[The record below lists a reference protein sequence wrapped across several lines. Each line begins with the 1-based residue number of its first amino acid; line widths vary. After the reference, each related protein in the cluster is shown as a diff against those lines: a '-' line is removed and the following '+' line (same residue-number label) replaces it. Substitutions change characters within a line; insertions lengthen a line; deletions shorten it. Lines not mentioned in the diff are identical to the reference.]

1 MKLLFFTCEN
11 VSKLNLDIHTVPR
24 EFMSI
29 KDLSVVKKIWLSYLI
44 VFFVFAAVSIM
55 LLLSLSTLNKN
66 IAVITE
72 KSLPSVAILKGIQVD
87 ITKVRKDEFSLLP
100 NGGDPK
106 IGEWLKGLEQWRTDV
121 QVGIAAFESL
131 DLNNQEKQSFKVFK
145 ETWNQY
151 IQETRPYNELL
162 SKGDTKS
169 ANDVV
174 LSSFSTYSKALSSL
188 DDTLEL
194 NNELVNHI
202 GEDVY
207 DEALSTQYSAGI
219 GALVIIIVI
228 VLSSVLLS
236 RAICRPVDRALA
248 FASKIAK
255 GQLNNTIDEQDL
267 TKDELGTLL
276 KELMTM
282 QSNLHSLVSEIN
294 DSTIQLATAVEEVS
308 VISSQTASGMHNQQ
322 LELSSV
328 ASAMTEMQAAVG
340 EVAQN
345 TEVGAT
351 SAYSATEVAKQGTE
365 TLHRMIAV
373 IERVSQTIQESG
385 DLALELESSSNNI
398 NVVVDV
404 IRGIAEQ
411 TNLLALN
418 AAIEAA
424 RAGEQ
429 GRGFAVVADEVRSL
443 AQRTQA
449 STSQIVEI
457 VSQLQDNTSKMGNS
471 SSDCQTGIAECV
483 EQVNE
488 VSNQINEIEHSVD
501 NISQMSTQIA
511 TACSEQ
517 NSVSE
522 ELSRSVENIN
532 SASTEMAEGASQTA
546 IACQQV
552 SNLAHS
558 LRARIETFK
567 L

>member
-1 MKLLFFTCEN
+1 
-11 VSKLNLDIHTVPR
+11 
-24 EFMSI
+24 MSI
-29 KDLSVVKKIWLSYLI
+29 KDLSVVKKIWLSYLT
-44 VFFVFAAVSIM
+44 VFIVFAAVSIM
-55 LLLSLSTLNKN
+55 LVLSLSTLNKD
-66 IAVITE
+66 ISVLTE

-100 NGGDPK
+100 NGNSPQ
-106 IGEWLKGLEQWRTDV
+106 IGEWLKDLDQWRADV
-121 QVGIAAFESL
+121 QSGIADFESL
-131 DLNNQEKQSFKVFK
+131 ALNPEEKKSFNTFK
-145 ETWNQY
+145 DTWSQY
-151 IQETRPYNELL
+151 IQETRPYNDLL
-162 SKGDTKS
+162 SQGKPDE
-169 ANDVV
+169 ANKIV
-174 LSSFSTYSKALSSL
+174 LSSFSTYSKALKSL
-188 DDTLEL
+188 DDTLAL

-202 GEDVY
+202 GEEVHA
-207 DEALSTQYSAGI
+207 EALATKYSAGI
-219 GALVIIIVI
+219 GAVVIFIVI
-228 VLSSVLLS
+228 GLSSVVLS

-248 FASKIAK
+248 FASKIAQ
-255 GQLNNTIDEQDL
+255 GQLTNTIDEKEL

-276 KELMTM
+276 KELVTM
-282 QSNLHSLVSEIN
+282 QGNLHSLVSDIS
-294 DSTIQLATAVEEVS
+294 DSTIQLTAAVEEVS
-308 VISSQTASGMHNQQ
+308 AISSQTASGMQNQQ

-351 SAYSATEVAKQGTE
+351 SAYSATEVTKKGTD
-365 TLHRMIAV
+365 TLQRTTAV
-373 IERVSQTIQESG
+373 IQRVSQTIQDSD
-385 DLALELESSSNNI
+385 DLAQELESSSNNI
-398 NVVVDV
+398 NLVVDV

-443 AQRTQA
+443 AQRTQD

-457 VSQLQDNTSKMGNS
+457 VNQLQENTNKMGS
-471 SSDCQTGIAECV
+471 SSRDCQAGIAQCV

-488 VSNQINEIEHSVD
+488 AGSQIQEIEQSVN
-501 NISQMSTQIA
+501 NIAQMSTQIA

-522 ELSRSVENIN
+522 ELNRSVDQIN
-532 SASTEMAEGASQTA
+532 STSTEMAEGASQTA
-546 IACQQV
+546 VACQQI
-552 SNLAHS
+552 SSLAHN
-558 LRARIETFK
+558 LKARMETFK

>member
-1 MKLLFFTCEN
+1 
-11 VSKLNLDIHTVPR
+11 
-24 EFMSI
+24 MSI
-29 KDLSVVKKIWLSYLI
+29 KDLSVVKKIWLSYLT
-44 VFFVFAAVSIM
+44 VFVVFVVVSIM
-55 LLLSLSTLNKN
+55 LVLSLSTLNKN
-66 IAVITE
+66 IAVLTE

-100 NGGDPK
+100 NGDHPK
-106 IGEWLKGLEQWRTDV
+106 IGEWLKDLDQWRADV
-121 QVGIAAFESL
+121 QSGIVAFEAL
-131 DLNNQEKQSFKVFK
+131 DLNTEEKQSFNVFK

-151 IQETRPYNELL
+151 IKETKPYNDLL
-162 SKGDTKS
+162 SQGKS
-169 ANDVV
+169 DEANKVV
-174 LSSFSTYSKALSSL
+174 LFSFSTYSKALSSL
-188 DDTLEL
+188 DDTLAL
-194 NNELVNHI
+194 NDDLVNHI
-202 GEDVY
+202 GEEVHA
-207 DEALSTQYSAGI
+207 EALSTQYSAGI
-219 GALVIIIVI
+219 GALVIIVVI
-228 VLSSVLLS
+228 GLSSVLLS

-248 FASKIAK
+248 FASKIAQ
-255 GQLNNTIDEQDL
+255 GQLNNTIDEEEL

-276 KELMTM
+276 KELVTM
-282 QSNLHSLVSEIN
+282 QGNLHSLVSEIS
-294 DSTIQLATAVEEVS
+294 DSTIQLTAAVEEVS
-308 VISSQTASGMHNQQ
+308 AISSQTASGMQNQQ

-365 TLHRMIAV
+365 TLQQTIAV
-373 IERVSQTIQESG
+373 IERVSQTIQESD
-385 DLALELESSSNNI
+385 DLAQELESSSNNI
-398 NVVVDV
+398 NMVVDV

-443 AQRTQA
+443 AQRTQD
-449 STSQIVEI
+449 STSQIIEI
-457 VSQLQDNTSKMGNS
+457 VNQLQENTSKIGHS
-471 SSDCQTGIAECV
+471 SRDCQAGIAQCV
-483 EQVNE
+483 DQVNE
-488 VSNQINEIEHSVD
+488 AGNQINEIEHSVD
-501 NISQMSTQIA
+501 NIAQMSTQIA

-522 ELSRSVENIN
+522 ELNRSVEHIN

-546 IACQQV
+546 VACQQI
-552 SNLAHS
+552 SSLAHN
-558 LRARIETFK
+558 LKARMETFK